1 MNNSV
6 ENINPNIH
14 LNGNMNSSSYN
25 VRNSSNFSTAN
36 SNVLNDITNVYQCD
50 PSHMRLSQN
59 TSSRSGRGRR
69 RLGDISRA
77 NNGSRTTIRS
87 CRAGDL
93 SQTYPSSGDLSRLTQ
108 SQTQL
113 DGVLLPRQAVRLT
126 RHSSNENFRSICR
139 NVTLGGTQSSGN
151 IECLTNPSINNIS
164 SNLISGLYILFIYF
178 IMEY

>member
-50 PSHMRLSQN
+50 PSYMRLSQN

-69 RLGDISRA
+69 RLGDNSRA
-77 NNGSRTTIRS
+77 NIGSRTTIGSR
-87 CRAGDL
+87 RAGDF
-93 SQTYPSSGDLSRLTQ
+93 SQTYPSSGDLS
-108 SQTQL
+108 
-113 DGVLLPRQAVRLT
+113 
-126 RHSSNENFRSICR
+126 
-139 NVTLGGTQSSGN
+139 
-151 IECLTNPSINNIS
+151 
-164 SNLISGLYILFIYF
+164 
-178 IMEY
+178 